1 MTDRIAIVSGA
12 SRGIGQ
18 AIALALAGA
27 GHRVACLAR
36 KKENAEGTVRL
47 IEEAGGAA
55 APFGADLAEAEAANA
70 LVSDVEKV
78 LGAPLILVNNAG
90 LTRDTL
96 LMRMS
101 DDDWQSVID
110 VNLTG
115 AYRMTKAAIRAMM
128 KARWGRVVNISS
140 VVGLHGSPGQ
150 TNYAASKA
158 GLIGFTKALA
168 REVGS
173 RGVTVNAVAPGWI
186 ATDMTSELPEEQRK
200 QTIAQTPLGRLG
212 EPGDVAGLV
221 RFLCSDEAS
230 FITGQVIEV
239 DGGLSL

>member
-1 MTDRIAIVSGA
+1 MSDRVAIVSGA

-18 AIALALAGA
+18 AIALALARA
-27 GHRVACLAR
+27 GHPVACLAS
-36 KKENAEGTVRL
+36 KKENAEATLRL
-47 IEEAGGAA
+47 IEEAGGKAA
-55 APFGADLAEAEAANA
+55 AFGADLADAEAANA
-70 LVSDVEKV
+70 LVGEVEAA
-78 LGAPLILVNNAG
+78 LGAPLVLVNNAG

-101 DDDWQSVID
+101 DEDWLRVID

-115 AYRMTKAAIRAMM
+115 AYRLTKAAIRAMM

-186 ATDMTSELPEEQRK
+186 ATDMTSDLPEEQRT
-200 QTIAQTPLGRLG
+200 QTIAHTPVGRLG
-212 EPGDVAGLV
+212 EPGDIAGLV

-230 FITGQVIEV
+230 FITGQAIEV

>member
-1 MTDRIAIVSGA
+1 MSDRVAIVSGA

-27 GHRVACLAR
+27 GHSVACLAS
-36 KKENAEGTVRL
+36 KKENAEATVRL
-47 IEEAGGAA
+47 IEEAGGKAA
-55 APFGADLAEAEAANA
+55 AFGADLADAEAANA
-70 LVSDVEKV
+70 LVGEVEAA

-101 DDDWQSVID
+101 DDDWQRVID

-115 AYRMTKAAIRAMM
+115 AYRLTKAAIRAMM
-128 KARWGRVVNISS
+128 RARWGRVVNISS

-186 ATDMTSELPEEQRK
+186 ATDMTSDLPEEQRT
-200 QTIAQTPLGRLG
+200 QTIAHTPVGRLG
-212 EPGDVAGLV
+212 EPEDIAGQPACG
-221 RFLCSDEAS
+221 RWF
-230 FITGQVIEV
+230 G
-239 DGGLSL
+239 